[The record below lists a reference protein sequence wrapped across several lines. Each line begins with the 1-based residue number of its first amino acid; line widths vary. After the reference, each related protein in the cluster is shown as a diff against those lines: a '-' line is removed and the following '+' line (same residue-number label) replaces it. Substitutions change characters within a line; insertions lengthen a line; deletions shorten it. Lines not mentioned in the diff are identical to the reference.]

1 MPALLKGTAYRA
13 QLAVF
18 LAINLVI
25 CGLTLSGVDLL
36 AANWRAIFTDLAG
49 AIPPGLGFV
58 AVGAINAFLSADW
71 KARLVF
77 LRWHHPLPGS
87 RAFSELLTSDG
98 RIDVK
103 KLTAKH
109 SPLPTVPTEQNAL
122 WYKLY
127 RSVSGLPEVTH
138 VHRDFLLNRDLAVM
152 SILLLVIVAPLSATF
167 AIKPALVLAAVYAGE
182 FLLFRLA
189 ASNYGRR
196 LVTTV
201 LAIKS
206 TQR

>member
-1 MPALLKGTAYRA
+1 MASMIKGTAYKA
-13 QLAVF
+13 QLAIF
-18 LAINLVI
+18 LAANLII
-25 CGLTLSGVDLL
+25 CGLAHTGADL
-36 AANWRAIFTDLAG
+36 AASNWRVIFSDLAG
-49 AIPPGLGFV
+49 VIPPGLGLI
-58 AVGAINAFLSADW
+58 AVGGINAILAPDW
-71 KARLVF
+71 KARVVF
-77 LRWHHPLPGS
+77 LRWRDPLPGS
-87 RAFSELLTSDG
+87 RAFSKLLLSDS

-109 SPLPTVPTEQNAL
+109 SPFPSAPAEQNAL

-127 RSVSGLPEVTH
+127 RSVSGLPEVSH
-138 VHRDFLLNRDLAVM
+138 VHRDFLMNRDLAVM
-152 SILLLVIVAPLSATF
+152 SIMLIVIGAPLSAIYATK
-167 AIKPALVLAAVYAGE
+167 AALVLAAIYAVE

-189 ASNYGRR
+189 AANYGRR

>member
-1 MPALLKGTAYRA
+1 VLFVAAN
-13 QLAVF
+13 F
-18 LAINLVI
+18 LI
-25 CGLTLSGVDLL
+25 CGLAHTGTGQSVESWQAILS
-36 AANWRAIFTDLAG
+36 NLAG
-49 AIPPGLGFV
+49 VIPPGLGLI
-58 AVGAINAFLSADW
+58 AVGAINAILSADW

-77 LRWHHPLPGS
+77 LRWRDPLPGS
-87 RAFSELLTSDG
+87 RAFSELLTTDS
-98 RIDVK
+98 RIDVN
-103 KLTAKH
+103 KLKAKH
-109 SPLPTVPTEQNAL
+109 SPFPSTLADQNAL

-152 SILLLVIVAPLSATF
+152 SALLLVIGPPLSAIF
-167 AIKPALVLAAVYAGE
+167 GGKAALVLAAIYAGE
-182 FLLFRLA
+182 FFIFRLA
-189 ASNYGRR
+189 AANYGRR